1 MSRRPDRPIRLDAFM
16 ARANAAYYATH
27 DPFADFTTAPE
38 ISQVFGELLGLWAA
52 VTWGLLG
59 RPDPVLLVEAGPG
72 RGTLMA
78 DALRAVAQAA
88 PDFRAA
94 LSLHLIETSPRLRA
108 LQAARLPEATWHE
121 GLDTV
126 PHAPLLLLANEF
138 LDALP
143 IRQFVRRGNG
153 WTERYVGPE
162 GFVEKGSVEEGLGGA
177 RSECGS
183 TSPLPKNLSRRAGE
197 VKARSAEGEGATH
210 STEPQIVELCEP
222 AQAFTAALAARC
234 TTHPSAALF
243 LDYGPERSTPGD
255 SLQAIA
261 NGRPADPLSPPGSA
275 DLTAHVDFA
284 ALAAAARDAGAAV
297 FGPVPQGPFLARL
310 GLFQRTGRLAR
321 GQPPQRAAALVEAA
335 QRLAEPN
342 RMGRLFKALALC
354 HPACACPPGFAP

>member
-1 MSRRPDRPIRLDAFM
+1 MIERLDAFM

-59 RPDPVLLVEAGPG
+59 RPRPVLLVEAGPG

-78 DALRAVAQAA
+78 DALRAVAQVA
-88 PDFRAA
+88 PDFHAA

-108 LQAARLPEATWHE
+108 LQAARLPGATWHDR
-121 GLDTV
+121 LDTV

-143 IRQFVRRGNG
+143 IRQFVRRADG
-153 WTERYVGPE
+153 WTERHVGPA
-162 GFVEKGSVEEGLGGA
+162 GFVEVKNTPPPVAEGGWGEGSAGGSH
-177 RSECGS
+177 RS
-183 TSPLPKNLSRRAGE
+183 TPPPNPLPQG
-197 VKARSAEGEGATH
+197 EGEG
-210 STEPQIVELCEP
+210 QIVELCEP
-222 AQAFTAALAARC
+222 AHGFVADLAARC
-234 TTHPSAALF
+234 VAHPGAALF
-243 LDYGPERSTPGD
+243 LDYGPEHSTPGD

-261 NGRPADPLSPPGSA
+261 NGRAADPLSPPGSA

-284 ALAAAARDAGAAV
+284 ALAATARDAGAAV
-297 FGPVPQGPFLARL
+297 HGPIPQGPFLARL

-321 GQPPQRAAALVEAA
+321 GQPAPRAAALVEAA

-354 HPACACPPGFAP
+354 HPGCQAPPGFVA

>member
-1 MSRRPDRPIRLDAFM
+1 MTERLERMDAFM

-59 RPDPVLLVEAGPG
+59 RPRPVLLVEAGPG

-78 DALRAVAQAA
+78 DALRAVAQVA
-88 PDFRAA
+88 PDFHAA

-108 LQAARLPEATWHE
+108 LQAERLPGATWHDR
-121 GLDTV
+121 LDTL

-143 IRQFVRRGNG
+143 IRQFVRRGG
-153 WTERYVGPE
+153 EWMERFVGPE
-162 GFVEKGSVEEGLGGA
+162 GFVEVKNTPPPLEGGGWGEGCVQPRTA
-177 RSECGS
+177 AVRTPPPG
-183 TSPLPKNLSRRAGE
+183 PLPQG
-197 VKARSAEGEGATH
+197 EGEG
-210 STEPQIVELCEP
+210 QIHELCEP
-222 AQAFTAALAARC
+222 AQAFMTDLAARC
-234 TTHPSAALF
+234 TAHPGAALF
-243 LDYGPERSTPGD
+243 LDYGPEHSTPGD

-261 NGRPADPLSPPGSA
+261 NGRPADPLSPPGTA

-284 ALAAAARDAGAAV
+284 ALAVTARTAGAPV
-297 FGPVPQGPFLARL
+297 FGPIPQGPFLARL

-321 GQPPQRAAALVEAA
+321 GQPAARAAALVEAA

-354 HPACACPPGFAP
+354 HPGCPPLPGFAD

>member
-1 MSRRPDRPIRLDAFM
+1 MTERLDAFM

-59 RPDPVLLVEAGPG
+59 RPRPVLLVEAGPG

-78 DALRAVAQAA
+78 DALRAVAQVA
-88 PDFRAA
+88 PEFRAA
-94 LSLHLIETSPRLRA
+94 LSLHLIETSARLRA
-108 LQAARLPEATWHE
+108 QQAARLPEATWHE
-121 GLDTV
+121 RLDTV

-143 IRQFVRRGNG
+143 IRQFVRRGEA
-153 WTERYVGPE
+153 WTERFVGPE
-162 GFVEKGSVEEGLGGA
+162 GFVEHPVH
-177 RSECGS
+177 
-183 TSPLPKNLSRRAGE
+183 LSRCAGLSRE
-197 VKARSAEGEGATH
+197 ADQREARSAEGEGPTP
-210 STEPQIVELCEP
+210 EPVTFELNEP
-222 AQAFTAALAARC
+222 ARAFVADLAARC
-234 TTHPSAALF
+234 VAHPGAALF
-243 LDYGPERSTPGD
+243 LDYGPEHSTPGD

-261 NGRPADPLSPPGSA
+261 NGRPADLLSLPGSA

-284 ALAAAARDAGAAV
+284 ALAATARDAGAAV
-297 FGPVPQGPFLARL
+297 HGPIPQGPFLAEL

-321 GQPPQRAAALVEAA
+321 GQKPSRAAALVSAA

-354 HPACACPPGFAP
+354 HPACPTLPGFAA